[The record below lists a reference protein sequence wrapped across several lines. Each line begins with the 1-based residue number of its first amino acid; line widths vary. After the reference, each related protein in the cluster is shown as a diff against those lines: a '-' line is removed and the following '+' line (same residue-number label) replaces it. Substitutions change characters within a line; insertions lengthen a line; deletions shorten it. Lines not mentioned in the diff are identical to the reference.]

1 MMRRSL
7 ILLAVVLS
15 LLPSAALSQNSKEN
29 ADFKLAINLY
39 TDGLYDLA
47 AEQLKQFIA
56 SYPNTPQGIEARF
69 FLALTQQKLKQYD
82 NARMT
87 FQTFALTYQDNPKA
101 PEAWWNTGECYN
113 SLRNY
118 HEAALAYERVKVFH
132 PKNKLAPEAL
142 IRSANAFLQAGE
154 PDNARRV
161 LRIVLQEYPSSPA
174 VLTARTAL
182 ASILVKEGN
191 LEQAQ
196 TELKRVIDGDPSPDA
211 KAQALLLLGNIHQ
224 ATGKAEQAQAD
235 YQEIIQKYKS
245 SSALQ
250 GAYFHLG
257 RLFASWGQ
265 FKDAAE
271 NLRRASAETSQADS
285 ALSRDALTELGD
297 ALVGLKEYS
306 AAVGSYEKYLTLSP
320 GQDQTVSVLWKI
332 ARASALGK
340 NFRKSNEAASRVL
353 KLSAPDSLKRRA
365 QVRLGLNAE
374 EQKNFIQAVQLYSS
388 FAEQRPDDLAAPE
401 ILLRAASLAEASL
414 RDYRKA
420 SALYELLAS
429 RYERSQ
435 FIDDAIMG
443 AARCQE
449 QLKAFERAIPLYR
462 RFVKDYATSEYAADA
477 RNRLRMIDIF
487 EAKDKDSGLEKLALL
502 VGDVVAQKD
511 RAGLAYRLGE
521 IYFSDLKNYQAAST
535 QMGAALQAGLKN
547 PMAREA
553 RYLRARALEYLTLRD
568 ESQRSAAIDAYE
580 EYLGSGVTDERA
592 TEAALSMFALRAVTL
607 AEARTAE
614 REILSRIP
622 SFKRADAFR
631 LRIGTLLEDA
641 DSTNAAL
648 DMLGELVHP
657 PSPSAEEA
665 GFRFF
670 RLLIKTGHLDSALIE
685 GSSYI
690 AAYPESPYAAKV
702 TSELAERAL
711 ATGNTEKSI
720 ECSRTLVTKYFYASE
735 AKNADRRLANAY
747 AAHGNYEEAIQIY
760 DDLIQ
765 RRQTSL
771 LDEKDAEPDLLLAMG
786 KAQYLSGNFEVA
798 KRYLF
803 QVLSRERTGTQ
814 AGEAY
819 TTLGMIAR
827 SAGALE
833 EATAYF
839 RQASVSSPTT
849 TLTPDIADLLF
860 QNGDYIDAIKSY
872 TRLLQASR
880 NDTDRELYES
890 RIILSRLRADDVAGL
905 DKDII
910 AFTKRYRGAKRELAA
925 FELER
930 GNYHFRRQDYVK
942 ALQAYKVV
950 TSRYED
956 TPSAPE
962 GLYRIAQTLEATNK
976 PNEAIEQLN
985 KLIETY
991 PDAPI
996 LARAYL
1002 SLGNNYYTLEQ
1013 WDEAIKS
1020 YRRIVD
1026 DPKADPALLP
1036 MAMSN
1041 LIETYQIAG
1050 ANDAALTLARKY
1062 IELYPNSDDKLDKQI
1077 KIGILYERLGY
1088 YDQAV
1093 LHLQSLLDEAGSDL
1107 EGEIRYYIAEANY
1120 NKGDY
1125 QQAILD
1131 FLKVPY
1137 LVTKKGKLD
1146 WTANSLYMSGQ
1157 AYEKMGRYDQA
1168 LTMYQQIIDRSGIDE
1183 MFKTA
1188 ARKEMER
1195 VRLVLKRKSN

>member
-1 MMRRSL
+1 MMRRSVV
-7 ILLAVVLS
+7 LLTVVLS
-15 LLPSAALSQNSKEN
+15 LIPLAAVSQNSKEN

-47 AEQLKQFIA
+47 VEQFRQFIA
-56 SYPNTPQGIEARF
+56 SYPNTSQGIEARF
-69 FLALTQQKLKQYD
+69 FLGLTQQKLKLYD
-82 NARMT
+82 DARMT

-101 PEAWWNTGECYN
+101 PEAWWNTGECFD
-113 SLRNY
+113 LVRNY
-118 HEAALAYERVKVFH
+118 HEAALAFERVKVFH

-142 IRSANAFLQAGE
+142 VRSANAFLQAGE
-154 PDNARRV
+154 PENARRV
-161 LRIVLQEYPSSPA
+161 LRIVLQEYPASPA
-174 VLTARTAL
+174 ILAARTTL

-196 TELKRVIDGDPSPDA
+196 TELKRVIEGDPSVDA

-224 ATGKAEQAQAD
+224 ATGKGEQAQAD
-235 YQEIIQKYKS
+235 YQEIIQKYKT
-245 SSALQ
+245 SSALPS
-250 GAYFHLG
+250 AYFHLG
-257 RLFASWGQ
+257 RLFAASGQ

-271 NLRRASAETSQADS
+271 NLRRASTEKSQADS
-285 ALSRDALTELGD
+285 VLSRDALVELGD
-297 ALVGLKEYS
+297 ALVGLRDYTG
-306 AAVGSYEKYLTLSP
+306 AVGSYEKYLSLSP
-320 GQDQTVSVLWKI
+320 GEEQTVSALWKI
-332 ARASALGK
+332 ARTSAFGK
-340 NFRKSNEAASRVL
+340 NFRRSNDAASRVL
-353 KLSAPDSLKRRA
+353 RLPAPDSLKRRA
-365 QVRLGLNAE
+365 QVRLAMNAE
-374 EQKNFIQAVQLYSS
+374 EQKNLVQAVQLYSS
-388 FAEQRPDDLAAPE
+388 FAEQRPDDPSAPD
-401 ILLRAASLAEASL
+401 ILFRAATLTEASL
-414 RDYRKA
+414 HDYRRA
-420 SALYELLAS
+420 AGLYELLAS
-429 RYERSQ
+429 RYERSPL
-435 FIDDAIMG
+435 IDDAVMG

-449 QLKAFERAIPLYR
+449 ELKAIDRAVPLYR
-462 RFVKDYATSEYAADA
+462 HLIKDFPGSEYAADA
-477 RNRLRMIDIF
+477 RNRLQIVDIF

-521 IYFSDLKNYQAAST
+521 IYFSDLKNYQAASA
-535 QMGAALQAGLKN
+535 QMEAALQAGLKN

-553 RYLRARALEYLTLRD
+553 RYLRARALEYLTLRNP
-568 ESQRSAAIDAYE
+568 SQRPAAIEAYE
-580 EYLGSGVTDERA
+580 EYLSAGPAGERA
-592 TEAALSMFALRAVTL
+592 MEAALSVFALRAVTL
-607 AEARTAE
+607 AEARAAE
-614 REILSRIP
+614 RDILSRIP
-622 SFKRADAFR
+622 SFQRRDALD
-631 LRIGTLLEDA
+631 LRIGTLLEEA
-641 DSTNAAL
+641 DSTDAAL
-648 DMLGELVHP
+648 AMLGDLVHP

-670 RLLIKTGHLDSALIE
+670 RLLLRAGHLDSAVTE
-685 GSSYI
+685 GISYV
-690 AAYPESPYAAKV
+690 AAFPESPYAAQV
-702 TSELAERAL
+702 TSDLAERAL
-711 ATGNTEKSI
+711 AAGNTERSI

-735 AKNADRRLANAY
+735 AVNADRRLADAY
-747 AAHGNYEEAIQIY
+747 AAHGSYEEAIQIY

-765 RRQTSL
+765 RRRTAL
-771 LDEKDAEPDLLLAMG
+771 LDERDAEPDLLLAMG

-803 QVLSRERTGTQ
+803 QLLSHERTGAR

-819 TTLGMIAR
+819 TTLGMVAR

-839 RQASVSSPTT
+839 RQAGVSAPTA

-860 QNGDYIDAIKSY
+860 QNGDYVDAAKNY
-872 TRLLQASR
+872 TRLLQTAR
-880 NDTDRELYES
+880 NDTDRQLYES
-890 RIILSRLRADDVAGL
+890 RTILSRLRGDNVAGL

-910 AFTKRYRGAKRELAA
+910 AFTKRYRGARKDIAA
-925 FELER
+925 FEIER
-930 GNYHFRRQDYVK
+930 GNYHFRRKDYVK
-942 ALQAYKVV
+942 ALQAYRVV
-950 TSRYED
+950 MSRYED

-962 GLYRIAQTLEATNK
+962 GLYRIAQTLEVTNK
-976 PNEAIEQLN
+976 PKEALDQLN

-996 LARAYL
+996 LSRAYL
-1002 SLGNNYYTLEQ
+1002 SLGNSYYSLEK
-1013 WDEAIKS
+1013 WDEAVKS

-1026 DPKADPALLP
+1026 DPKADPTLLP

-1062 IELYPNSDDKLDKQI
+1062 LELYPNSDDKLDKRI

-1195 VRLVLKRKSN
+1195 VRLVLKKKPN